1 MAGQLTGLHAKF
13 TGDSTSFQRAA
24 MQATMAVRKMEAETR
39 RAKDRAEQ
47 YAASSEGV
55 AKQLHKL
62 RMETDNA
69 YAGLD
74 RFRRA
79 SEIVTKAATA
89 QKWSADQLNAEL
101 QRLAT
106 HYGVAEKLGYNMNDQ
121 IRAGRFHTANLA
133 AQFND
138 IGVMIASGQSPFI
151 LAIQQG
157 TQMSQVLANMGG
169 NAKTTGKALWQAFTS
184 ILSPVSLLTI
194 GLIAGAATL
203 GQWVMETYNLKGNTI
218 DLDKALGDLA
228 DTQSRLEGSQSVVEM
243 SLGKL
248 IAKYGR
254 YALEAREAAMAVRE
268 FAIAEAQS
276 KLENQIIDS
285 ADELTA
291 YAATMDAAT
300 ASAQYLAAEQAALNG
315 TMLDG
320 VTLVSGN
327 AAMTEKALRNMM
339 RDLKI
344 TREQAIPL
352 ADAFREVKEAASLE
366 EKIAAFASLRAAM
379 AEAGVSSKDLPLSI
393 KLALGE
399 AEKLRLD
406 MMELAALQEKLS
418 ATSEKSVVHDRERK
432 NLFHALA
439 GEMGAVIAYMEQAA
453 SSGRI
458 LNETTAET
466 LAKAQE
472 KAQQTLTDLQQEAEL
487 QRLINFYGR
496 DSAEVARKRAEFE
509 RQAFVAATN
518 ASKASLDLKRQLIA
532 AYDAAAALSRI
543 EYETPLVR
551 AKIVAGQMGE
561 TLTAVLGDARS
572 AMTAL
577 VDSAPGAGW
586 LRGAISDAAT
596 LGATL
601 LEAAQAS
608 LSPLGQ
614 LFRRIVSKIPP
625 NSPPPKTLSEI
636 YAAGTGKGGGGG
648 GGRADN
654 IASELEQLQKEF
666 MTKEQLEMESYARR
680 QEILKAALEQ
690 KLLTTEKYAA
700 LMEQV
705 ERTHQFAMTR
715 ETMSGVQASLSALGQ
730 LFQGSKKIGA
740 GIAIANSWLA
750 FTEVLK
756 DPAYVGRPWQ
766 RFAAATSALASGMNA
781 VRNIKSAQPGGT
793 SSGSAGGSASSGS
806 GSSGGSSSPL
816 MVNLNTQGG
825 GDILNMMDFWQL
837 LRKLN
842 EVAGDRGYILMRPS

>member
-79 SEIVTKAATA
+79 SELVTKAATE
-89 QKWSADQLNAEL
+89 QKWSAEQLKAEL
-101 QRLAT
+101 QRLAM
-106 HYGVAEKLGYNMNDQ
+106 HYNVAEKLGYNMNDQ

-138 IGVMIASGQSPFI
+138 IGVMMASGQSPFI

-157 TQMSQVLANMGG
+157 TQMSQVLSDMGG

-184 ILSPVSLLTI
+184 IFSPVSLLTI
-194 GLIAGAATL
+194 GLIAGAAAL

-228 DTQSRLEGSQSVVEM
+228 DTQSRLEGAQSVVEM

-248 IAKYGR
+248 IEKFGR

-285 ADELTA
+285 ADELTS

-300 ASAQYLAAEQAALNG
+300 ASAQYLAAGQVALNG
-315 TMLDG
+315 TLLDG

-327 AAMTEKALRNMM
+327 AAVTEKALRNMM

-399 AEKLRLD
+399 AEKLRLN

-439 GEMGAVIAYMEQAA
+439 GEMGAVSAYMEQAA
-453 SSGRI
+453 SSGKI

-466 LAKAQE
+466 LATDISVLDKAEE
-472 KAQQTLTDLQQEAEL
+472 KAQQILTDLQQEAEL
-487 QRLINFYGR
+487 QRLINFYGQ

-532 AYDAAAALSRI
+532 AYDAAA
-543 EYETPLVR
+543 
-551 AKIVAGQMGE
+551 
-561 TLTAVLGDARS
+561 
-572 AMTAL
+572 
-577 VDSAPGAGW
+577 
-586 LRGAISDAAT
+586 
-596 LGATL
+596 
-601 LEAAQAS
+601 
-608 LSPLGQ
+608 
-614 LFRRIVSKIPP
+614 
-625 NSPPPKTLSEI
+625 
-636 YAAGTGKGGGGG
+636 
-648 GGRADN
+648 
-654 IASELEQLQKEF
+654 
-666 MTKEQLEMESYARR
+666 
-680 QEILKAALEQ
+680 
-690 KLLTTEKYAA
+690 
-700 LMEQV
+700 
-705 ERTHQFAMTR
+705 
-715 ETMSGVQASLSALGQ
+715 
-730 LFQGSKKIGA
+730 
-740 GIAIANSWLA
+740 
-750 FTEVLK
+750 
-756 DPAYVGRPWQ
+756 
-766 RFAAATSALASGMNA
+766 
-781 VRNIKSAQPGGT
+781 
-793 SSGSAGGSASSGS
+793 
-806 GSSGGSSSPL
+806 
-816 MVNLNTQGG
+816 
-825 GDILNMMDFWQL
+825 
-837 LRKLN
+837 
-842 EVAGDRGYILMRPS
+842 